1 MERRPDAP
9 ARHAPPFDPEL
20 SAAPAATGAPA
31 REPVT
36 PEGLAAGQRR
46 DASARPRPTPRAL
59 RTGGRFEVEELRA
72 AADRDGREV
81 TLVSARPAGA
91 AGPLPLLYYLHGIAC
106 TAAA

>member
-46 DASARPRPTPRAL
+46 DASARPRPTLRAL
-59 RTGGRFEVEELRA
+59 RTGGRFEVEELRG

-91 AGPLPLLYYLHGIAC
+91 AGPLPLLYYLHGITC